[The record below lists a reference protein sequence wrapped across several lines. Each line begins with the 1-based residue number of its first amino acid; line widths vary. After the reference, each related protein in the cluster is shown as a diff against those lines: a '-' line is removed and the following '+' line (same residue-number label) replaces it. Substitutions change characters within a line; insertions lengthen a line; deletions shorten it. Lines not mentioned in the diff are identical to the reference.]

1 MTQTDF
7 CGSPWDTS
15 SLGAHLSIWPH
26 KQTFGAWPV
35 STYRSSVLHQ
45 TGGVWDHPLPLH
57 SREFPLACSYRFLC
71 LPSTKYFPLS
81 KVTSQGWAFSDSHQG
96 RKAGTVIHPRW
107 GSRTK
112 VPPPAYQRTQHS
124 QVPPPAHSRG
134 AAGTAE
140 PGEDLSWII
149 WQHWG
154 PRLTHHGTEKEV
166 LGKHDKDGLECYKEG
181 EMRGEGFL

>member
-15 SLGAHLSIWPH
+15 SLRAHLSIWPH

-45 TGGVWDHPLPLH
+45 TGGVWDHPLQLH
-57 SREFPLACSYRFLC
+57 SHEFPLACSYRFLC

-81 KVTSQGWAFSDSHQG
+81 KVTSQGCFQRFSPRQEGRHCHSSQMGQQDQG
-96 RKAGTVIHPRW
+96 GICPSPRSTHRYLHLLTAGARQEQQSLGKTFP
-107 GSRTK
+107 GSPGSTEAL
-112 VPPPAYQRTQHS
+112 VWPPMEQKR
-124 QVPPPAHSRG
+124 R
-134 AAGTAE
+134 
-140 PGEDLSWII
+140 
-149 WQHWG
+149 
-154 PRLTHHGTEKEV
+154 V

-181 EMRGEGFL
+181 EMRGKGFL